1 MAALNKVH
9 GRDARGNDWIQESY
23 ETGDPV
29 LRARASDL
37 RRRGYHVRSVS
48 LGSQVTQY
56 GRVKMTMLDI
66 RAGRSGD
73 DYLEQVNPRR
83 RRTGRRNAGRGSF
96 RKTKKQLR
104 KKGYT
109 IKSSKRMKHAIKGSF
124 EGTGRSAPSMV
135 AWGTGPKWRRANLP
149 RVKGRKVKG
158 GRAVTLHNFTGTIV
172 KRSDGTVQF
181 LGRGRKR

>member
-23 ETGDPV
+23 ETGDPE

-56 GRVKMTMLDI
+56 GRVKITMLDI
-66 RAGRSGD
+66 RVGRSGD

-83 RRTGRRNAGRGSF
+83 SRRRKVSSRKTRNAGPRSVRKSKKVARARGQTYYETKPFKF
-96 RKTKKQLR
+96 RKFRQPKDIR
-104 KKGYT
+104 RGYL
-109 IKSSKRMKHAIKGSF
+109 
-124 EGTGRSAPSMV
+124 TGQ
-135 AWGTGPKWRRANLP
+135 PKLKNPP

-158 GRAVTLHNFTGTIV
+158 GRSVTLRNFTGTIV
-172 KRSDGTVQF
+172 RKSDGTVNI
-181 LGRGRKR
+181 LGRGRRR